1 MKKRNSCSANGLSI
15 QHLYYDI
22 LVRIF
27 MNLNV
32 VELSI
37 VSMVSKSWNHIS
49 RDPLLWAKLD
59 LSRISPNAFNIPSV
73 PEAWSDTNSSN
84 KLTTLLKYALS
95 LSNYNTTCIVFNYFI
110 YLTDAHLVFVAERT
124 PNLKRLVLPFS
135 GKLSSVGVKTAMKSW
150 RDLQSITITSVVKSR
165 TIFSAIRMYYQ
176 DIIELKFTCNFE
188 IRQGE
193 LLVKYTPNLRALS
206 LRNVMVNLRALLN
219 ILNSLEKLEEVNICH
234 SLIWDRVNGKV
245 ETYTIHDVR
254 NRVNLSLLQKL
265 IFCQRNRC
273 LMCKNV
279 NNINPRRQPY
289 VHFEDLWHQD
299 EIRSLGH

>member
-1 MKKRNSCSANGLSI
+1 MTKRNSGSASGLSI
-15 QHLYYDI
+15 EHLYYDI
-22 LVRIF
+22 LLRIF

-59 LSRISPNAFNIPSV
+59 LSRVSSNAFNIPSV

-110 YLTDAHLVFVAERT
+110 YLTDLHLVFVAERT

-150 RDLQSITITSVVKSR
+150 KNLQSITITNIVKSR
-165 TIFSAIRMYYQ
+165 TIFSAIHKYSQ
-176 DIIELKFTCNFE
+176 NIIELKFACNFE
-188 IRQGE
+188 ICQGE
-193 LLVKYTPNLRALS
+193 FLVKYTPNLRALS
-206 LRNVMVNLRALLN
+206 LRNVMVNLRALLKV
-219 ILNSLEKLEEVNICH
+219 LNSLEKLEEVNICH

-245 ETYTIHDVR
+245 ESYIIHDVR
-254 NRVNLSLLQKL
+254 DRLNLSCLQKL

-273 LMCKNV
+273 LKCKNEI
-279 NNINPRRQPY
+279 NISRSQPY
-289 VHFEDLWHQD
+289 VHFENLWRQD